1 VLDLCR
7 GTRQPF
13 SAQEIK
19 MSKPLENKLA
29 LVTGSSRGI
38 GAAWVKSEL
47 NFYSL
52 VPPQFFLATFQFD
65 NYLTVAR

>member
-1 VLDLCR
+1 
-7 GTRQPF
+7 
-13 SAQEIK
+13 

-52 VPPQFFLATFQFD
+52 APPQFFLGTVQFD
-65 NYLTVAR
+65 NCQAVTMLELEGWLCMI

>member
-1 VLDLCR
+1 
-7 GTRQPF
+7 
-13 SAQEIK
+13 
-19 MSKPLENKLA
+19 MSKPLGNKLA

-52 VPPQFFLATFQFD
+52 APPQFFLATFQFD
-65 NYLTVAR
+65 NYLTVER